1 MNILL
6 NINWALL
13 RASTLIDAGDRSVDK
28 AVQPCSVGVYIQRKE
43 TDVSRQVNT
52 QQTQKCQIMV
62 RTMM

>member
-13 RASTLIDAGDRSVDK
+13 RDSTLIDAGDRSVDK
-28 AVQPCSVGVYIQRKE
+28 AVQPCSVGAYIQRKE